1 MDFRFVRVAGEGL
14 GIIYVSAALSI
25 LLALLG
31 SFSLFLIFFLLT
43 AFFVFFFRDPEREL
57 PPLESGSV
65 ISPADGKVIDISEVM
80 EDDYLKRNARRI
92 SIFLSIFD
100 CHINR
105 SPVSGKVAGTTY
117 YPGKFKMAFKGDSSE
132 DNERLVTLIECE
144 GGVRVVIVQV
154 AGFLARRIV
163 SRAKFGDVLE
173 IGEKFGMIKFGSRVD
188 VYLPEDVDVLVQ
200 VEVGQK
206 VTAGRTVIASLRS
219 AARL

>member
-1 MDFRFVRVAGEGL
+1 MDFQFVRVASEGL
-14 GIIYVSAALSI
+14 GIIYVSAALCI

-31 SFSLFLIFFLLT
+31 SLSLFLLFLLLT

-57 PPLESGSV
+57 PPLEPGSV
-65 ISPADGKVIDISEVM
+65 ICPADGKIIDISETF
-80 EDDYLKRNARRI
+80 EDDYLKRATRRI

-105 SPVSGKVAGTTY
+105 FPVSGKVVRTTY
-117 YPGKFKMAFKGDSSE
+117 YPGEFKMAFKSDSSE
-132 DNERLVTLIECE
+132 ANERLVTLIECE
-144 GGVRVVIVQV
+144 GGVQVVIVQV

-173 IGEKFGMIKFGSRVD
+173 IGEKFGIIKFGSRVD
-188 VYLPEDVDVLVQ
+188 VYLPEDVKVG

-206 VTAGRTVIASLRS
+206 VVAGRTVIAWLT
-219 AARL
+219 

>member
-1 MDFRFVRVAGEGL
+1 MDFRFVRVESEGL
-14 GIIYVSAALSI
+14 GVISVSAALC
-25 LLALLG
+25 LLFLLLG
-31 SFSLFLIFFLLT
+31 PFSLFGFFLLLT
-43 AFFVFFFRDPEREL
+43 VFFVFFFRDPEREL
-57 PPLESGSV
+57 PPLDPGSV
-65 ISPADGKVIDISEVM
+65 ICPADGKIMDISEVF
-80 EDDYLKRNARRI
+80 EDDYLKRTTRRI

-105 SPVSGKVAGTTY
+105 FPVSGKVVGTTY
-117 YPGKFKMAFKGDSSE
+117 YPGKFKMAFERNSS
-132 DNERLVTLIECE
+132 DANERLVTLIECE

-188 VYLPEDVDVLVQ
+188 VYLPEDVEVG

-206 VTAGRTVIASLRS
+206 VVAGRTVIAWLT
-219 AARL
+219 

>member
-1 MDFRFVRVAGEGL
+1 MDFRFLRVASEGL
-14 GIIYVSAALSI
+14 GIIYVSVALCLI
-25 LLALLG
+25 LALLG
-31 SFSLFLIFFLLT
+31 SFFLFIVFVLLT
-43 AFFVFFFRDPEREL
+43 AFFVFFFRDPQREL
-57 PPLESGSV
+57 PPLDPGSV
-65 ISPADGKVIDISEVM
+65 ICPADGKIIDISEIF
-80 EDDYLKRNARRI
+80 EDDYLKRNTRRI

-105 SPVSGKVAGTTY
+105 SPVSGRVVGTTY
-117 YPGKFKMAFKGDSSE
+117 YPGKFKMAFKGNSS
-132 DNERLVTLIECE
+132 DTNERLATLIECE

-188 VYLPEDVDVLVQ
+188 IYLPEDVKVG

-206 VTAGRTVIASLRS
+206 VVAGRTVIAWLT
-219 AARL
+219 

>member
-1 MDFRFVRVAGEGL
+1 MDFRFVRVASEGL
-14 GIIYVSAALSI
+14 GIVYVSAALCI

-31 SFSLFLIFFLLT
+31 SFSLFLAFLLLT

-57 PPLESGSV
+57 PPLEQGSV
-65 ISPADGKVIDISEVM
+65 ICPADGKIIDISETF
-80 EDDYLKRNARRI
+80 EDGYLKRNTRRI

-117 YPGKFKMAFKGDSSE
+117 SPGKFKMAFKGDSSE
-132 DNERLVTLIECE
+132 VNERLATLIECE
-144 GGVRVVIVQV
+144 GGVQVVIVQV

-173 IGEKFGMIKFGSRVD
+173 IGEKFGIIKFGSRVD
-188 VYLPEDVDVLVQ
+188 VYLPEDVKVG

-206 VTAGRTVIASLRS
+206 VVAGRTVIAWLT
-219 AARL
+219 

>member
-14 GIIYVSAALSI
+14 GMIYVSAALCI

-31 SFSLFLIFFLLT
+31 SFSLFFVFFLLT

-57 PPLESGSV
+57 PPLEPGSV
-65 ISPADGKVIDISEVM
+65 ICPADGKIIDVSETF
-80 EDDYLKRNARRI
+80 EDGYLRQRTRRI

-100 CHINR
+100 CHVNR
-105 SPVSGKVAGTTY
+105 FPVSGRVVGTTY
-117 YPGKFKMAFKGDSSE
+117 YPGEFRMAFRGDSSE
-132 DNERLVTLIECE
+132 ANERLATLIECE
-144 GGVRVVIVQV
+144 GGVRVVMVQV

-173 IGEKFGMIKFGSRVD
+173 IGEKFGIIKFGSRVD
-188 VYLPEDVDVLVQ
+188 VYLPENVKVG

-206 VTAGRTVIASLRS
+206 VVAGRTVIAWLT
-219 AARL
+219 

>member
-1 MDFRFVRVAGEGL
+1 MDFRFLRVAREGL
-14 GIIYVSAALSI
+14 GIIYVSVALCLI
-25 LLALLG
+25 LALLG
-31 SFSLFLIFFLLT
+31 SFFLFIVFLLLT
-43 AFFVFFFRDPEREL
+43 AFFVFFFRDPQREL
-57 PPLESGSV
+57 PPLDPGSV
-65 ISPADGKVIDISEVM
+65 ICPADGKIIDISEIF
-80 EDDYLKRNARRI
+80 EDDYLKRNTRRI

-105 SPVSGKVAGTTY
+105 SPVSGRVVGTTY
-117 YPGKFKMAFKGDSSE
+117 YPGKFKMAFKGNSS
-132 DNERLVTLIECE
+132 DTNERLATLIECE

-188 VYLPEDVDVLVQ
+188 IYLPEDVKVG

-206 VTAGRTVIASLRS
+206 VVAGRTVIAWLT
-219 AARL
+219 

>member
-14 GIIYVSAALSI
+14 GIIYVSAALCI

-31 SFSLFLIFFLLT
+31 SFSLFFVFFLLT

-57 PPLESGSV
+57 PPLEPGSV
-65 ISPADGKVIDISEVM
+65 ICPADGKVIDVSETF
-80 EDDYLKRNARRI
+80 EDGYLNRRARRI

-100 CHINR
+100 CHVNR
-105 SPVSGKVAGTTY
+105 FPVSGKVVGTTY
-117 YPGKFKMAFKGDSSE
+117 YPGEFGMAFRGDSSE
-132 DNERLVTLIECE
+132 ANERLATLIECE
-144 GGVRVVIVQV
+144 SGVRVVIVQV

-173 IGEKFGMIKFGSRVD
+173 IGEKFGIIKFGSRVD
-188 VYLPEDVDVLVQ
+188 VYLPEDVKVG

-206 VTAGRTVIASLRS
+206 VVAGRTVIAWLT
-219 AARL
+219 

>member
-1 MDFRFVRVAGEGL
+1 MNFRFVRVESEGL
-14 GIIYVSAALSI
+14 GIVFISAVLCLI
-25 LLALLG
+25 LALLG
-31 SFSLFLIFFLLT
+31 LFFLFIVFFLLT

-57 PPLESGSV
+57 PPLDPGSV
-65 ISPADGKVIDISEVM
+65 ICPADGKIIDISEVL
-80 EDDYLKRNARRI
+80 EDDYLKRNTRRV

-105 SPVSGKVAGTTY
+105 SPVSGKVIGTTY
-117 YPGKFKMAFKGDSSE
+117 YSGKFRMAFEKNSS
-132 DNERLVTLIECE
+132 DANERLVTLIECE
-144 GGVRVVIVQV
+144 NGVRVVIVQV

-188 VYLPEDVDVLVQ
+188 VYLPVDVKVG

-206 VTAGRTVIASLRS
+206 VLAGRTVIAWLT
-219 AARL
+219 

>member
-14 GIIYVSAALSI
+14 GIIYVSAALCI
-25 LLALLG
+25 LFALLG
-31 SFSLFLIFFLLT
+31 SFSLFFVFFLLT

-57 PPLESGSV
+57 PPLEPGSV
-65 ISPADGKVIDISEVM
+65 ICPADGKVIDVSETF
-80 EDDYLKRNARRI
+80 EDGYLNRRARRI

-105 SPVSGKVAGTTY
+105 FPVSGKVVGTTY
-117 YPGKFKMAFKGDSSE
+117 YPGEFRMAFRGDSSE
-132 DNERLVTLIECE
+132 ANERLATLIECE
-144 GGVRVVIVQV
+144 GGVRVVMVQV

-173 IGEKFGMIKFGSRVD
+173 IGEKFGIIKFGSRVD
-188 VYLPEDVDVLVQ
+188 VYLPEDVKVG

-206 VTAGRTVIASLRS
+206 VVAGRTVIAWLT
-219 AARL
+219 

>member
-14 GIIYVSAALSI
+14 GIIYVSAALCI

-31 SFSLFLIFFLLT
+31 SFSLFFIFFLLT
-43 AFFVFFFRDPEREL
+43 VFFVFFFRDPEREL
-57 PPLESGSV
+57 PPLEPGSV
-65 ISPADGKVIDISEVM
+65 ICPADGKVIDVSETF
-80 EDDYLKRNARRI
+80 EDGYLNRRARRI

-100 CHINR
+100 CHVNR
-105 SPVSGKVAGTTY
+105 FPVSGKVVGTTY
-117 YPGKFKMAFKGDSSE
+117 YPGEFKMAFRGDSSE
-132 DNERLVTLIECE
+132 ANERLATLIECE

-173 IGEKFGMIKFGSRVD
+173 IGEKFGIIKFGSRVD
-188 VYLPEDVDVLVQ
+188 VYLPEDVKVG

-206 VTAGRTVIASLRS
+206 VVAGRTVIAWLT
-219 AARL
+219 